1 VLIIGGGFCLASSR
15 CPALFLQTVAGDLLE
30 TVRKTES
37 SLKRLK
43 KHRGAG
49 DAPAEGAASDTEKMT
64 TQLFLDVQV
73 HGAPAAKAVS
83 QMAMWTASSIRC
95 NITSWQ
101 CC

>member
-1 VLIIGGGFCLASSR
+1 M
-15 CPALFLQTVAGDLLE
+15 FLVQTVAGDLLE

-49 DAPAEGAASDTEKMT
+49 DAPAEGAASDTDKMT

-73 HGAPAAKAVS
+73 S
-83 QMAMWTASSIRC
+83 CSR
-95 NITSWQ
+95 
-101 CC
+101 

>member
-1 VLIIGGGFCLASSR
+1 M
-15 CPALFLQTVAGDLLE
+15 VAGDLLE

-49 DAPAEGAASDTEKMT
+49 DAPAEGAASDTDKMT

-73 HGAPAAKAVS
+73 
-83 QMAMWTASSIRC
+83 
-95 NITSWQ
+95 
-101 CC
+101 

>member
-1 VLIIGGGFCLASSR
+1 M
-15 CPALFLQTVAGDLLE
+15 QTVAGDLLE

-49 DAPAEGAASDTEKMT
+49 DAPAEGAASDTDKMT

-73 HGAPAAKAVS
+73 AALLPYPVS
-83 QMAMWTASSIRC
+83 QMVLFTCSLNQEQHRPAG
-95 NITSWQ
+95 
-101 CC
+101 